1 MITLYHGANVPFD
14 TPDPNR
20 GRRGTDFG
28 QGFYLTPDFESAVQ
42 IAGLSVA
49 RAGCG
54 RKVVM
59 SYNFDEERVNALGLS
74 RRRFSQLDADWMAF
88 VIANRTEDRSAT
100 DHNIDRLYDIVDGL
114 VADDKIVALMRR
126 FQMGELTQE
135 EILKILRQRPWR
147 TIQYS
152 FHTRKAIMCLCR
164 KEVKY
169 VD

>member
-20 GRRGTDFG
+20 
-28 QGFYLTPDFESAVQ
+28 
-42 IAGLSVA
+42 
-49 RAGCG
+49 
-54 RKVVM
+54 
-59 SYNFDEERVNALGLS
+59 
-74 RRRFSQLDADWMAF
+74 
-88 VIANRTEDRSAT
+88 
-100 DHNIDRLYDIVDGL
+100 GL